1 MKDFPDSLPDWDT
14 LLAPHMHEK
23 WGGLLYV
30 DVPLVDAARRL
41 RGRLVYLATPYS
53 REVIGSDGRWC
64 PVRSTEFGIRAA
76 MWARRFAGQGV
87 TAVSPIVQ
95 AVEMVHCGAP
105 TEPDP
110 LDAEFWEKWCRPLLA
125 KADAVVV
132 PPIQGW
138 RASVGVWR
146 EAIEALATSRQVW
159 LLQNDNGG
167 EINEQRP

>member
-1 MKDFPDSLPDWDT
+1 MKDLPDDLLGWDI
-14 LLAPHMHEK
+14 LLEPDMRRK
-23 WGGLLYV
+23 WDGLLYV
-30 DVPLVDAARRL
+30 DVPLADAARRL

-53 REVIGSDGRWC
+53 RQVIGSDGHWC

-76 MWARRFAGQGV
+76 MWARRLAGVGV

-95 AVEMVHCGAP
+95 AVEMVHCGAAG
-105 TEPDP
+105 EPDP

-132 PPIQGW
+132 PPIRGW
-138 RASVGVWR
+138 QVSVGVWR

-159 LLQNDNGG
+159 LLKDDTGG
-167 EINEQRP
+167 RK